1 MALIKRVSVRADC
14 DNSYNQGNTTRWPNV
29 ELMLAKRRER
39 LWSSIRIKYNDKK
52 DKKSVLE
59 DFVTQS
65 SIYNI

>member
-1 MALIKRVSVRADC
+1 
-14 DNSYNQGNTTRWPNV
+14 
-29 ELMLAKRRER
+29 MLAQRRER